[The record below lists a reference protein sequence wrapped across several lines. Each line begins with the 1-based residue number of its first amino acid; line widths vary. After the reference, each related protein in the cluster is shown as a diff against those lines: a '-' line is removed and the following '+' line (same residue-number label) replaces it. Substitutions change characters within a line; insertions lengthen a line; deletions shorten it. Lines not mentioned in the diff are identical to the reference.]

1 MENKENEI
9 LKRALAQFE
18 NLTGHA
24 IKVKTEYRTAKLKY
38 PATVIEIPDLKLTLY
53 AEVKPNITNQNLGV
67 VAYQVKEIIDEKNI
81 ILILVAHYITP
92 QIADKLKAM
101 NIQFLDTAG
110 NAYINVP
117 KILLYIKGNKVL
129 ENIDR
134 EKPVRAFQPAGL
146 QLIYALLCL
155 PGLENRPYRTMAN
168 AADIALGAVTWVIK
182 DLIKLGYLIDMGN
195 RGRRLNKKNELLLR
209 WVNLYAELL
218 RPRLVIGR
226 YRTEKKDWWE
236 YENIPN
242 LKGQYGGETAAAII
256 TKYLKP
262 ENHIIYTEENN
273 GKLLHQLRL
282 KIDPKGNIELLRKF
296 WNFNDDWNKRDLVNP
311 ILIYADLLATG
322 DERNLETAKM
332 IYDKEIVRYIGED

>member
-9 LKRALAQFE
+9 LKKALAQFE
-18 NLTGHA
+18 KLTGHA
-24 IKVKTEYRTAKLKY
+24 TKVKTEVRTAKMKY
-38 PATVIEIPDLKLTLY
+38 HDAIIEITDLKLNLY
-53 AEVKPNITNQNLGV
+53 VEVKSNITNQNLGI
-67 VAYQVKEIIDEKNI
+67 VAYQIKNNIAEKNI
-81 ILILVAHYITP
+81 ILILVTHYITP
-92 QIADKLKAM
+92 QMADKLKAM

-117 KILLYIKGNKVL
+117 KILLFIKGNKVL
-129 ENIDR
+129 EYIER

-146 QLIYALLCL
+146 QLIYALLCQ
-155 PGLENRPYRTMAN
+155 PGLENEPYRTMAKVAN
-168 AADIALGAVTWVIK
+168 IALGAVTWVVK
-182 DLIKLGYLIDMGN
+182 DLIKLGYLIDMGL
-195 RGRRLNKKNELLLR
+195 RGRRLVKKNELLLR

-226 YRTEKKDWWE
+226 YRTENKDWWE
-236 YENIPN
+236 YENVPN
-242 LKGQYGGETAAAII
+242 LNAQYGGETAAALI

-282 KIDPKGNIELLRKF
+282 KTDPKGNIELLRKF
-296 WNFNDDWNKRDLVNP
+296 WNFNDEWNKRDLVNP

-332 IYDKEIVRYIGED
+332 IYDKEIVRYIE